1 MDGLFLEI
9 LNLSLY
15 GSFAIAAVLILRF
28 LLKKSPKS
36 ISYGLWLVVFL
47 TLILPVRI
55 KTSYSPMPVGVES
68 FRQEKLYQA
77 VPQVESGISLVDD
90 FVAERTPVR
99 KLGEEVF
106 PMERMV
112 EGGKAITNHFGQHIT
127 YINVLRNMSVDCDC
141 AGLGAAAPTT
151 PDLGI
156 IASTD
161 ILAVD
166 QASVDMVYALP
177 EAQRRDLVERIESR
191 SGLRQLEYMK
201 LQGMGNNQYDLI
213 TV

>member
-15 GSFAIAAVLILRF
+15 GSFAIVAVLILRF

-47 TLILPVRI
+47 ALILPVRI

-77 VPQVESGISLVDD
+77 VPQAESGISVVDD

-106 PMERMV
+106 PMERIV
-112 EGGKAITNHFGQHIT
+112 EG
-127 YINVLRNMSVDCDC
+127 
-141 AGLGAAAPTT
+141 
-151 PDLGI
+151 
-156 IASTD
+156 
-161 ILAVD
+161 
-166 QASVDMVYALP
+166 ASVVWFAGTVILLGYGMISSWKLRKKLKNGEKLESNVYQVEGLP
-177 EAQRRDLVERIESR
+177 TAFV
-191 SGLRQLEYMK
+191 
-201 LQGMGNNQYDLI
+201 MGKI
-213 TV
+213 GRAHV

>member
-1 MDGLFLEI
+1 MRHTRRAE
-9 LNLSLY
+9 Y
-15 GSFAIAAVLILRF
+15 GWTVSGNFEFIPLRQFCHCGSADSAVFAE
-28 LLKKSPKS
+28 KSPKS

-47 TLILPVRI
+47 ALILPVRI

-112 EGGKAITNHFGQHIT
+112 EG
-127 YINVLRNMSVDCDC
+127 
-141 AGLGAAAPTT
+141 
-151 PDLGI
+151 
-156 IASTD
+156 
-161 ILAVD
+161 
-166 QASVDMVYALP
+166 ASVVWFAGTVILLAYGMISSWKLRKKLKMGKSWNRMYIRWKDCP
-177 EAQRRDLVERIESR
+177 QRLLWECRPASIFRRI
-191 SGLRQLEYMK
+191 
-201 LQGMGNNQYDLI
+201 
-213 TV
+213 

>member
-15 GSFAIAAVLILRF
+15 GSFAIVAVLILRF

-47 TLILPVRI
+47 ALILPVRI

-77 VPQVESGISLVDD
+77 VPQVESGISVVDD

-106 PMERMV
+106 PMERIV
-112 EGGKAITNHFGQHIT
+112 EG
-127 YINVLRNMSVDCDC
+127 
-141 AGLGAAAPTT
+141 
-151 PDLGI
+151 
-156 IASTD
+156 
-161 ILAVD
+161 
-166 QASVDMVYALP
+166 ASVVWFAGTVILLGYGMISSWKL
-177 EAQRRDLVERIESR
+177 RKKLKNGESW
-191 SGLRQLEYMK
+191 
-201 LQGMGNNQYDLI
+201 N
-213 TV
+213 